1 MNLDLL
7 VDPLFRVPFLTGLLL
22 AGLLPL
28 IGMYL
33 RLRGEWLA
41 ALAFAQMASAGARA
55 RSSAWSVGVSRKPVP
70 PKSTPLKDW
79 PRRAG
84 RRRGRGSARPG
95 RRSLAIVNNP
105 GAPETTCPTTAV

>member
-41 ALAFAQMASAGARA
+41 ADVEVARL
-55 RSSAWSVGVSRKPVP
+55 GVEPV
-70 PKSTPLKDW
+70 LEGLGE
-79 PRRAG
+79 RV
-84 RRRGRGSARPG
+84 RRREAQQG
-95 RRSLAIVNNP
+95 
-105 GAPETTCPTTAV
+105 E